1 MGKEEGFKK
10 VKLFAGFI
18 YHDPDVYREVKQQLT
33 GYYSDIDLESDSFS
47 FDKTTYY
54 DEEMGSPLYKR
65 FLSFKTLIQPEILPD
80 IKLLTNDI
88 ENRRAQQGKRVINI
102 DPGFL
107 SDANVI
113 LATTKNHYHRVPLA
127 KGIYAHIEY
136 VIKKKNTLTTLEW
149 TYPDFRT
156 PQYMDFFIRLIPIY
170 KQDIKELRVLET
182 TGRNEG

>member
-18 YHDPDVYREVKQQLT
+18 YHDPEVYRNVKLDLT
-33 GYYSDIDLESDSFS
+33 RRFSPVDLESASFS

-54 DEEMGSPLYKR
+54 DGEMGSPLYKR
-65 FLSFKTLIQPEILPD
+65 FVSFQALIHPESLPD
-80 IKLLTNDI
+80 IKLLTNQL
-88 ENRRAQQGKRVINI
+88 ENELALDGKRVINI

-156 PQYMDFFIRLIPIY
+156 PRYMEFFKRLIPLY
-170 KQDIKELRVLET
+170 KQGIRELRAVSSEQ
-182 TGRNEG
+182 